1 MDAELDLTDIQHAK
15 VEDLIR
21 ESQKRTRE
29 LWDRMRPQVHA
40 EVSSLR
46 KQIRSELTA
55 VQQQKFDELNRFPVE
70 PAKGKQ
76 LMERRNAPIIFT
88 NSN

>member
-1 MDAELDLTDIQHAK
+1 MEAELELTDTQHAK
-15 VEDLIR
+15 VENLIQ

-40 EVSSLR
+40 EVTSLR

-55 VQQQKFDELNRFPVE
+55 GQQQKFDELNRLRVE
-70 PAKGKQ
+70 PTKGDQ
-76 LMERRNAPIIFT
+76 PMQRRNAPMIVT
-88 NSN
+88 NSD